1 MNHKRLI
8 DEGSVWIL
16 VAPLSL
22 WAAHFLLCYWVAAIW
37 CAKMAIDGPAALW
50 AVRLVIGTLT
60 MAALAVFVLLALI
73 ARRRYRGDMVVDE
86 EITGDTETARRHF
99 LGHVAL
105 LLCALGAMATLFSA
119 IPILVFDQCW

>member
-1 MNHKRLI
+1 MRHRGLI

-22 WAAHFLLCYWVAAIW
+22 WAAHFLICYWVAAIW
-37 CAKMAIDGPAALW
+37 CAKLALDGPAPLG
-50 AVRLVIGTLT
+50 AVRLAIGALT
-60 MAALAVFVLLALI
+60 VAALVVFALLAVI
-73 ARRRYRGDMVVDE
+73 ARRRYRGELVVDE
-86 EITGDTETARRHF
+86 EITGDSEGARKHF